1 MDFNDSAQAIILN
14 VGGEKNINS
23 LIHCSTRLRFTLN
36 DFAKADL
43 EKLKTVD
50 GVLGAV
56 IAGGQCQVII
66 GNDVVEMF
74 DAVQALLGNSTQDR
88 KSVV

>member
-1 MDFNDSAQAIILN
+1 MDFQASAKAIVEG
-14 VGGEKNINS
+14 VGGVENINS

-36 DFAKADL
+36 DFDRADL
-43 EKLKTVD
+43 EQLKTVD

-74 DAVQALLGNSTQDR
+74 DAVQVLLGNTENLSNIF
-88 KSVV
+88 